1 MVKKDE
7 DWQMMMTEM
16 ERDIYTR
23 AAKHYIRKHD
33 ILVEYECGRPPITI
47 KEFWDDYFAG
57 KELLE

>member
-1 MVKKDE
+1 
-7 DWQMMMTEM
+7 MMMTEM

-33 ILVEYECGRPPITI
+33 ILVEYEYGRPCITRWPLI
-47 KEFWDDYFAG
+47 SGTKEFWDDYFAG

>member
-1 MVKKDE
+1 M
-7 DWQMMMTEM
+7 MMMTEM